1 MEDAQVVVDMF
12 NEESVELAGV
22 PVVDLEWLTAPWAA
36 EGADLEQ
43 DFAVVVADGGEVVG
57 YLSLESDPPYT
68 KVFSVG
74 GVRLQHHGRGLGA
87 AIVRDAERRT
97 QRFVAMA
104 PAGEGVVLHI
114 GTLSDEPLVSDLLRS
129 QGFSEVRRFW
139 SMRIRFQRPPLPP
152 EPIPG
157 IEIRPLQPGEEGD
170 AYRCLA
176 EAFQDH
182 WGGTFETEERW
193 LRRHV
198 GVPHFEPGLWRMAWQ
213 GERLA
218 GALVGEPRS
227 SQEPELGY
235 IALVGVRAEA
245 RGRGIADAMLRSS
258 FVGFHE
264 RGLAGVLL
272 LVDSESTTGAN
283 RLYER
288 VGMAAQP
295 RFSTWEKT
303 LRRPR
308 AS

>member
-139 SMRIRFQRPPLPP
+139 SMRIRFERPPLPP

-157 IEIRPLQPGEEGD
+157 IEIRPLRPGEEGD

-218 GALVGEPRS
+218 GALVGEPRA

-264 RGLAGVLL
+264 RGRAGALL

-288 VGMAAQP
+288 IGMEAQP

-303 LRRPR
+303 LRPPHT
-308 AS
+308 S